1 MGGGQGERENAGE
14 RIELGRLRGGRK
26 LREEDC
32 DEREEDCDERERSEC
47 ERMTQGQTEE
57 EWGGG
62 SERVGVRRSERGME

>member
-1 MGGGQGERENAGE
+1 M
-14 RIELGRLRGGRK
+14 
-26 LREEDC
+26 REEDC

-62 SERVGVRRSERGME
+62 SERVGVGRSERGIE